1 MENKTQESTTKTAD
15 SITVTEPT
23 QEQKEKPKITQEDEK
38 IINLFKNINLN
49 SEDLV
54 TLVNNLSHYNHEL
67 K

>member
-15 SITVTEPT
+15 SITVTEPN

-38 IINLFKNINLN
+38 IINLFKNKEMIR
-49 SEDLV
+49 
-54 TLVNNLSHYNHEL
+54 